1 MNYSLVCL
9 SIICTLSCCPCVW
22 LRFIEAREAKFLK
35 KYNLVI
41 TKQPN
46 GA

>member
-1 MNYSLVCL
+1 MMYSL
-9 SIICTLSCCPCVW
+9 ICMSVACILSCCPGAW
-22 LRFIEAREAKFLK
+22 LKFIEGREAKFLK

-46 GA
+46 GS